1 MTILELPFTERDV
14 YELLNL
20 HGEREQPDRDYAG
33 YGWARVPELWLDD
46 ARVTDALVL
55 ALHSADDSE
64 PLAEDIE
71 LEFELPDRAP
81 VSVLASLF
89 LAKWLPELPRASALV
104 LALCNPHHASLRRPP
119 AASGPLYYALGD
131 VESWLD
137 HRPEEQRIRLA
148 SEHGWIRRDS

>member
-1 MTILELPFTERDV
+1 V

-20 HGEREQPDRDYAG
+20 HAEREQPDHDYAG
-33 YGWARVPELWLDD
+33 YGWARAPELWLDE

-64 PLAEDIE
+64 PLADDIE
-71 LEFELPDRAP
+71 LEFELPDHAP

-89 LAKWLPELPRASALV
+89 LAKWLPALPRASALV
-104 LALCNPHHASLRRPP
+104 LALCNPHHACLRRPA

-137 HRPEEQRIRLA
+137 HRPGERRIRLA